1 MGIRHGR
8 FASLLVAGACLVLA
22 TRASPA
28 AAQAGGHPVI
38 SARSFTGGSA
48 VTSVT
53 GAVQFEQDVP
63 INTQASF
70 GDGTST
76 WLQFGVSGAET
87 PNVLIT
93 YGETGE
99 TGIIVGK
106 GKFSATAGVTPGVTP
121 PECTGKTE
129 VTPAQVSGEYHCPD
143 VVSYNAKTGKMDKVD
158 IAVRFTAK

>member
-1 MGIRHGR
+1 MGILHGR
-8 FASLLVAGACLVLA
+8 FASMLVAGACLVFG

-28 AAQAGGHPVI
+28 AAQTGGHPVI

-63 INTQASF
+63 INSQASF

-106 GKFSATAGVTPGVTP
+106 GKFSATAGVNPGET
-121 PECTGKTE
+121 PECTGKTD
-129 VTPAQVSGEYHCPD
+129 VTPAQVSGEYHCPG
-143 VVSYNAKTGKMDKVD
+143 VVSYNVKTGKMDKVD

>member
-1 MGIRHGR
+1 MRIQHEHV
-8 FASLLVAGACLVLA
+8 ASLLVAGSLLA
-22 TRASPA
+22 SAVRASPA
-28 AAQAGGHPVI
+28 AAQSGGHPVI

-48 VTSVT
+48 ATRVT
-53 GAVQFEQDVP
+53 GAVHFEQEVP

-99 TGIIVGK
+99 TGIIVGR
-106 GKFSATAGVTPGVTP
+106 GKFSATAGVTPGAT
-121 PECTGKTE
+121 PECTGTTE
-129 VTPAQVSGEYHCPD
+129 VTPTQVSGDYRCPGI
-143 VVSYNAKTGKMDKVD
+143 VSYDAKTGTMGKVD
-158 IAVRFTAK
+158 IAVRFTAR